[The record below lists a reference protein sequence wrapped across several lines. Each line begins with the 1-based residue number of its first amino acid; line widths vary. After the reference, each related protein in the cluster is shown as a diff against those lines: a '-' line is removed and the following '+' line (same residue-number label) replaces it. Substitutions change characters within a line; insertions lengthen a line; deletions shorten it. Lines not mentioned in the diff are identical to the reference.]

1 MKINVIKVKDIE
13 RLRRMMNNDNEISN
27 LFKDVS
33 SNFYEF
39 DFYEKDRLNFI
50 EKVGSE
56 ESYDVLVLM
65 RVFWYMMN
73 DLDKE
78 CKGYDVVEWNIENY
92 FNFFIDNIDK
102 VDLNKKYYKMYF
114 KDMVFYM
121 LKSLISKK

>member
-1 MKINVIKVKDIE
+1 MNVIRVKNIE
-13 RLRRMMNNDNEISN
+13 RLRRMMNSDNDIND

-65 RVFWYMMN
+65 RVFWKLMN

-78 CKGYDVVEWNIENY
+78 KEGYDVLEWNVENY
-92 FNFFIDNIDK
+92 YNFFIDNIDK
-102 VDLNKKYYKMYF
+102 VDLNKKYYRMYF

-121 LKSLISKK
+121 LKNLSSKK

>member
-13 RLRRMMNNDNEISN
+13 RLRRIMNSDNEINN

-39 DFYEKDRLNFI
+39 DFYEKDRLNYV

-56 ESYDVLVLM
+56 DGYDVLVLM
-65 RVFWYMMN
+65 RVFWRLMN

-78 CKGYDVVEWNIENY
+78 CKGYDVIEWNIENY
-92 FNFFIDNIDK
+92 YNFFIDNIDK
-102 VDLNKKYYKMYF
+102 LDLNKKCYRMYF

-121 LKSLISKK
+121 LKSLSSKK